1 MCVIIIIII
10 NFYTVDPSLMSQE
23 DVFVISIISSVRGLL
38 LVVLVL
44 VSSEVEQSLLMQM
57 LDYITCPL

>member
-44 VSSEVEQSLLMQM
+44 VSSEVEQSLLM
-57 LDYITCPL
+57 LDCITCPL